1 MSRAAVWAWFL
12 LFHLGC
18 HKMSADRYPAE
29 KVQIESTTREGD
41 EVRIVYRVP
50 LESVFFSPGV
60 QTTRVDADTVV
71 VVARC
76 GIKDTCPVAHKA
88 VPVGSA
94 YEVRL
99 PLPPGGLFLD
109 TPGGVRLAF

>member
-1 MSRAAVWAWFL
+1 
-12 LFHLGC
+12 
-18 HKMSADRYPAE
+18 MSADRYPAE

-41 EVRIVYRVP
+41 ELRIVYRVP

-60 QTTRVDADTVV
+60 QAKRVDTNTVV

-76 GIKDTCPVAHKA
+76 GIKDTCPVTHKA
-88 VPVGSA
+88 VPVGGA

-99 PLPPGGLFLD
+99 PLPAGEIFLD
-109 TPGGVRLAF
+109 EPGGVRLAF